1 MPYWLVLC
9 VQIPEEGGSPPGLD
23 SSGGMTPDVG
33 DAELADVARL
43 WQECQHGRSAR
54 RRARTS
60 VTSMYS
66 SGAPP
71 EGHASFCCVSVTRV
85 KLWEGSAP
93 RDLPMPLVRHC

>member
-1 MPYWLVLC
+1 M
-9 VQIPEEGGSPPGLD
+9 E
-23 SSGGMTPDVG
+23 SSGGVTPDVG

-71 EGHASFCCVSVTRV
+71 VMIHQASLVSKFCKCSSFAFIYLR
-85 KLWEGSAP
+85 
-93 RDLPMPLVRHC
+93 MPLLNTC